1 VYILCI
7 IFKYVKEFDFGT
19 YKAGGHVK
27 PSCKQDGGSAVVGPA
42 KVAPAMANKG
52 GTMRKAKGGTI
63 EKATGERYTS
73 REAMVKH
80 EKKETPR
87 MKKEE
92 VIKRTKTEGVIPRS
106 LQARPMPAPTKRPIS
121 VASRSPLLALQ
132 NGGNVSTLPIRPR
145 PTVATDPMPRPNANP
160 VVLPIRPRP
169 TVATD
174 PIPTSGAN
182 GPTPRP
188 GKSGPFI
195 PTDPRPMPK
204 PKPGANPV
212 VVPKKK

>member
-1 VYILCI
+1 MAC
-7 IFKYVKEFDFGT
+7 KYVKEFDFGT

-27 PSCKQDGGSAVVGPA
+27 PSCKQDGGPAVVGPA
-42 KVAPAMANKG
+42 KVAPAMAKKG
-52 GTMRKAKGGTI
+52 GAI
-63 EKATGERYTS
+63 EKSTGERYTS

-87 MKKEE
+87 IKKEE
-92 VIKRTKTEGVIPRS
+92 VIKRTKKEGVIPRS

-132 NGGNVSTLPIRPR
+132 NGGNVSTLPSRPR
-145 PTVATDPMPRPNANP
+145 PTGATDPMPRPNANP
-160 VVLPIRPRP
+160 VVLPSRPRP
-169 TVATD
+169 TGATD
-174 PIPTSGAN
+174 PM
-182 GPTPRP
+182 PRP
-188 GKSGPFI
+188 NANPVVPPSRPNQSGPFI

-204 PKPGANPV
+204 PMPGANPR